1 MKNSANRLLLSALL
15 LSSVAQAQL
24 TISDP
29 IIVAPQDPYGNI
41 RPRIALNAANEP
53 VVIWCNSAD
62 EKLYSSK
69 MEDGIFTTPVQ
80 LNPDGI
86 GISSF
91 DWYGPDI
98 ASANNNIAVV
108 MKLEP
113 EMEAH
118 TYVVMSYDGGMTWSD
133 TVLVENSLPLMS
145 RMPSIGMDAQ
155 GNPYVAFLR
164 EDMVG
169 FSEWALAKST
179 DGGESFLTPV
189 STSINFT
196 DEVCDCC
203 PSSTIVTD
211 ENVVV
216 LYRNNEDNLR
226 DIRASISADEG
237 IMFMQ
242 QADMDDLDWQ
252 ITACP
257 ASGPSAYVADG
268 KIYSTWMSD
277 ASTDTR
283 VYFSSYDISS
293 ETFDGSIP
301 LAATDENLAQN
312 FPTIAG
318 DENISAIA
326 FENIQTA
333 QRNVHLYYSTT
344 SFATQ
349 PEFIDL
355 TSAFAGNQQRP
366 HIAFADGVFHIVYT
380 DNGGDAVMYQSI
392 SGFVS
397 VNEKEMSTTSVEVF
411 PNPATND
418 VQLKWESTASE
429 KCVIDVLD
437 EKGMLVASY
446 NYSASTG
453 INNFILSVKELSKGA
468 YNIHLSSEAVDTY
481 STIVKE

>member
-1 MKNSANRLLLSALL
+1 MKNSAYPLLWSALL
-15 LSSVAQAQL
+15 LSSIAQAQL

-29 IIVAPQDPYGNI
+29 IVVAPQDPYGNV
-41 RPRIALNAANEP
+41 RPRIALNTANEP
-53 VVIWCNSAD
+53 VVIWCNSAN
-62 EKLYSSK
+62 EKLYASK
-69 MEDGIFTTPVQ
+69 MEDGVFTAPIQ
-80 LNPDGI
+80 LNPDGV

-98 ASANNNIAVV
+98 AAAGNNIAVV

-118 TYVVMSYDGGMTWSD
+118 TYVALSDDGGMTWSD

-164 EDMVG
+164 EDMEG

-196 DEVCDCC
+196 DAVCDCC

-216 LYRNNEDNLR
+216 LYRNNENNLR
-226 DIRASISADEG
+226 DIRASISDEEG
-237 IMFMQ
+237 NMFMQ
-242 QADMDDLDWQ
+242 QADMDDLDWE

-257 ASGPSAYVADG
+257 SSGPSAYVADG

-283 VYFSSYDISS
+283 VYFSSYNISS
-293 ETFDGSIP
+293 ETFEGSVP
-301 LAATDENLAQN
+301 LAPTDENLVQN

-326 FENIQTA
+326 FENIQTT

-366 HIAFADGVFHIVYT
+366 HMAYANGVFHIVYT
-380 DNGGDAVMYQSI
+380 DNGGNAVIYQTI
-392 SGFVS
+392 SGFVG
-397 VNEKEMSTTSVEVF
+397 VNEKQISPSTLEAF

-418 VQLKWESTASE
+418 MQLKWESYTSE
-429 KCVIDVLD
+429 KCLVDVYD
-437 EKGMLVASY
+437 QKGTLVGSY

-453 INNFILSVKELSKGA
+453 MNKLILSVKELPKGV
-468 YNIHLSSEAVDTY
+468 YNIHLSSETVDMY
-481 STIVKE
+481 STIVKD